1 MQLHDQVNLSIGILL
16 IPILISAAQ
25 VNNLFLFLFLIPIL
39 ACTNS
44 KLVNV
49 PWKYIQLIVH
59 LTVILRRGNDLS
71 IIENRSTLW
80 QWSKNLSTKQEVG
93 FLAIHMPMA
102 QSPFSTKRSPRY
114 SKIQIS
120 FALAKHIKDRTSKT
134 LQNTQAQ
141 ATIDKAGICELN
153 QENTAG
159 KWTTRNYL

>member
-1 MQLHDQVNLSIGILL
+1 M
-16 IPILISAAQ
+16 
-25 VNNLFLFLFLIPIL
+25 
-39 ACTNS
+39 
-44 KLVNV
+44 
-49 PWKYIQLIVH
+49 
-59 LTVILRRGNDLS
+59 
-71 IIENRSTLW
+71 
-80 QWSKNLSTKQEVG
+80 G

-102 QSPFSTKRSPRY
+102 QFPFSTKRSPCY

>member
-1 MQLHDQVNLSIGILL
+1 MQLHDQVNLSNGILL

-25 VNNLFLFLFLIPIL
+25 VNNLFLFLFFIPIL

-59 LTVILRRGNDLS
+59 LTVILRGKDLS

-102 QSPFSTKRSPRY
+102 QFPFSTKRSPCY